1 MSATTNRSRSGGMR
15 SLLLSFAV
23 AVAIVPV
30 TSFAKTFLV
39 SLDTRALAAQP
50 TPPAPFSLD
59 LQLIDGGGRASN
71 TVVISNIDF
80 GPGGRARGAPTITGG
95 ASGDLFAV
103 VVLSDAAFLNE
114 FVQPFTPSA
123 SQPLTFT
130 IDISEYGE
138 TPTPDSFSI
147 GILDASGNGLSTQ
160 YFDAFLQLDITATS
174 TPVTYAADPN
184 MPPPGCA
191 TCAPIALPAPTAQV
205 TTTTCDM
212 LATSDVTVSIRTLQ
226 VRREHG
232 SFVFYDLLTLK
243 NPTNQTIEGP
253 LVIALDG
260 LRPGATLVHSDG
272 VTTCAFPPGS
282 PLLAV
287 RLPKLRPNLTTVIP
301 VLLRSDSNAALSFTP
316 RVLRVSRRPGE
327 DDDDR
332 PRHRDVTPTRESS
345 R

>member
-1 MSATTNRSRSGGMR
+1 MR

-39 SLDTRALAAQP
+39 SLDTRALATQP
-50 TPPAPFSLD
+50 APPAPFSLD

-71 TVVISNIDF
+71 IVVISNIDF

-95 ASGDLFAV
+95 GSGDLSGV
-103 VVLSDAAFLNE
+103 VVLSDTAFLNE

-130 IDISEYGE
+130 VEISEYVE

-160 YFDAFLQLDITATS
+160 YFDAFMQLDITATP

-184 MPPPGCA
+184 TPPPGCA

-205 TTTTCDM
+205 ASNSCDM
-212 LATSDVTVSIRTLQ
+212 VAANDVTVSVRTVTV
-226 VRREHG
+226 VRDHG
-232 SFVFYDLLTLK
+232 SFLFFELLTLK
-243 NPTNQTIEGP
+243 NPTGKTIDGP
-253 LVIALDG
+253 LQIALDG
-260 LRPGATLVHSDG
+260 LRPGVTLVHSGG

-282 PLLAV
+282 PLVAV
-287 RLPKLRPNLTTVIP
+287 RVPRLRPNVATVIP
-301 VLLRSDSNAALSFTP
+301 VLLRSNTNAAITFTP
-316 RVLRVSRRPGE
+316 RVLHVSKRL
-327 DDDDR
+327 DDDDEER
-332 PRHRDVTPTRESS
+332 PKHRDVTPREAS